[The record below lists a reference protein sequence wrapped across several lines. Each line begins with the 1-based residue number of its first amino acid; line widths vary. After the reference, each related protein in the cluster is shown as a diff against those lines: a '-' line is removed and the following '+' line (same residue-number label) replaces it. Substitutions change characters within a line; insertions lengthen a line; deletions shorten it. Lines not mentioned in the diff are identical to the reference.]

1 MRDGDLVTPNN
12 GPGPYR
18 DARPVGIV
26 MRVWCRRKP
35 GSGHRGQSYAQ
46 VDWKWAM
53 PGRVIVGRRTK
64 HFPENLSTVPKPL
77 DSEARKKGPGE
88 PIK

>member
-1 MRDGDLVTPNN
+1 MTPSN
-12 GPGPYR
+12 GPEAYR
-18 DARPVGIV
+18 EMRPAGTV

-46 VDWKWAM
+46 VDWKWNLPA
-53 PGRVIVGRRTK
+53 GARLIVGRRTK
-64 HFPENLSTVPKPL
+64 HFPENLSAVPKPL
-77 DSEARKKGPGE
+77 ESDDTKTGTQD